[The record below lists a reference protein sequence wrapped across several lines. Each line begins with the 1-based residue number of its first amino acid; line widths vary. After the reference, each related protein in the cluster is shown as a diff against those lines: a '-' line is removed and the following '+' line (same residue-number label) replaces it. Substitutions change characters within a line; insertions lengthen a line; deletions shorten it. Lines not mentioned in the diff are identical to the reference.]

1 MLPEK
6 QEYFTVEISR
16 DEVRLLTKKNGK
28 GIDIIMKEMLTWRQ
42 VIGQQWFLT
51 KFCFKHAPG
60 FMAYHLFEAVKLQI
74 SIFFEFTFTMN
85 YVLTVVEEGGDFRKI
100 LMCMGI
106 LMGAI
111 AVSTVTFA
119 IYKHY
124 AFPRGKQ
131 TLYQALRME
140 IYEKSKEIDLSCY
153 DDKDFYEN
161 FILATEETDRCIDR
175 FLAFETSI
183 IARSVGFLCTVIF
196 CAFINPVAL
205 LILAAVLPFEWFCVV
220 QENKKIV
227 AARMD
232 RLPHEQQ
239 REYGNRVFYL
249 SDYAGE
255 LRLHPQMKD
264 ECRIEYTE
272 ENRKIK
278 EVNKKYGKSLFVF
291 GVLRESILAR
301 LLKEGAVWT
310 LLLYQMLVLR
320 VLSGAQL
327 VMSRACIGRTTNYI
341 EIVITSFRTVAEN
354 SAYIYRIREFLQMEP
369 TIVSRG
375 EKPVPE
381 GSGSLSVEHVD
392 FGYLPGQQVLRDV
405 TLTIEP
411 GQKIALV
418 GYNGSGKTTLVKLL
432 LRLYDPDGGRICYH
446 GMDIRNYQVMA
457 YRRSIGSVFQDFKI
471 YAASLK
477 ENVLM
482 DVENGSREENYL
494 VERALYDA
502 HFTLENNR
510 LSYQIETPLT
520 TEFEKDG
527 VNLSGGEAQKVAIA
541 RTLYRRQNLI
551 IMDEPSSALDPL
563 AEYRLNQELNEIAK
577 DKTVIFISHRLSTV
591 RDADCIYMMENGRI
605 VESGTHGE
613 LLARGGKYA
622 AMWKIQ
628 AGLYR

>member
-1 MLPEK
+1 
-6 QEYFTVEISR
+6 
-16 DEVRLLTKKNGK
+16 
-28 GIDIIMKEMLTWRQ
+28 MKEMLTWRQ

-124 AFPRGKQ
+124 VFPRGKQ

-264 ECRIEYTE
+264 ECRLEYTE

-405 TLTIEP
+405 TLTVEP

-432 LRLYDPDGGRICYH
+432 LRLYDPDSGKICYH
-446 GMDIRNYQVMA
+446 GNDIRDYQVMA
-457 YRRSIGSVFQDFKI
+457 YRRSVGSVFQDFKI

-482 DVENGSREENYL
+482 DVENGSREESYG
-494 VERALYDA
+494 VEQALYDA
-502 HFTLENNR
+502 HFTLEDNR

-527 VNLSGGEAQKVAIA
+527 INLSGGEAQKVAIA
-541 RTLYRRQNLI
+541 RTLYRKQDLI

-605 VESGTHGE
+605 VESGTHE
-613 LLARGGKYA
+613 QLLSKGGKYA
-622 AMWKIQ
+622 AMWKMQ
-628 AGLYR
+628 AGLYADVSRYA

>member
-1 MLPEK
+1 
-6 QEYFTVEISR
+6 
-16 DEVRLLTKKNGK
+16 
-28 GIDIIMKEMLTWRQ
+28 MKEMLTWRQ
-42 VIGQQWFLT
+42 VIAQQWFLT
-51 KFCFKHAPG
+51 RFCFKHAPG
-60 FMAYHLFEAVKLQI
+60 FMAYHMFEAVKLQV
-74 SIFFEFTFTMN
+74 SIFFEFTWTVN
-85 YVLTVVEEGGDFRKI
+85 YVLTVAEEGGDFRKI
-100 LMCMGI
+100 LWCMGI
-106 LMGAI
+106 LMAAI

-124 AFPRGKQ
+124 VFPRGKQ
-131 TLYQALRME
+131 TLYQALRIE
-140 IYEKSKEIDLSCY
+140 IYEKAKEIDLSCY

-161 FILATEETDRCIDR
+161 FILATEETDRCLDR
-175 FLAFETSI
+175 FLVFEKSI
-183 IARSVGFLCTVIF
+183 IARSVGVLCTIGY
-196 CAFINPVAL
+196 CIYINPVAL
-205 LILAAVLPFEWFCVV
+205 LVMAAVLPFELLCVV
-220 QENKKIV
+220 QENKKMV
-227 AARMD
+227 EARME

-249 SDYAGE
+249 TDYAGE
-255 LRLHPQMKD
+255 LRLYPQMKD
-264 ECRIEYTE
+264 SCKVDYAE
-272 ENRKIK
+272 ENHKI
-278 EVNKKYGKSLFVF
+278 EGINRKYGKSLFAY
-291 GVLRESILAR
+291 GLLREGFLAR
-301 LLKEGAVWT
+301 IVKEGAVWT

-327 VMSRACIGRTTNYI
+327 VTSRSCIWRSSSNI
-341 EIVITSFRTVAEN
+341 EIVILSFRTVAEN

-375 EKPVPE
+375 EKSVPE

-392 FGYLPGQQVLRDV
+392 FGYLPEKQILRDV
-405 TLTIEP
+405 TFTVEP

-432 LRLYDPDGGRICYH
+432 LRLYDPDGGKISYH
-446 GMDIRNYQVMA
+446 GKDIRDYQVMA
-457 YRRSIGSVFQDFKI
+457 YRRSIGSVFQDFKL

-482 DVENGSREENYL
+482 DVEDGSRDENYR
-494 VERALYDA
+494 VEQALYDA
-502 HFTLENNR
+502 HFTLEDNR
-510 LSYQIETPLT
+510 LCYQIETPLT
-520 TEFEKDG
+520 TEFEKGG

-541 RTLYRRQNLI
+541 RTLYRKQNLI

-605 VESGTHGE
+605 VESGTHE
-613 LLARGGKYA
+613 KLLAKDGKYA

-628 AGLYR
+628 AGLYADAFRYTEGSI

>member
-1 MLPEK
+1 
-6 QEYFTVEISR
+6 
-16 DEVRLLTKKNGK
+16 
-28 GIDIIMKEMLTWRQ
+28 
-42 VIGQQWFLT
+42 
-51 KFCFKHAPG
+51 
-60 FMAYHLFEAVKLQI
+60 
-74 SIFFEFTFTMN
+74 MN

-124 AFPRGKQ
+124 VFPRGKQ

-264 ECRIEYTE
+264 ECRLEYTE

-381 GSGSLSVEHVD
+381 GSGALSVEHVD
-392 FGYLPGQQVLRDV
+392 FGYLPGKQVLRDV
-405 TLTIEP
+405 ALTVEP

-432 LRLYDPDGGRICYH
+432 LRLYDPDSGKICYH
-446 GMDIRNYQVMA
+446 GNDIRDYQVMA
-457 YRRSIGSVFQDFKI
+457 YRRSVGSVFQDFKI

-482 DVENGSREENYL
+482 DVENGSREESYG
-494 VERALYDA
+494 VEQALYDA
-502 HFTLENNR
+502 HFTLEDNR

-527 VNLSGGEAQKVAIA
+527 INLSGGEAQKVAIA
-541 RTLYRRQNLI
+541 RTLYRKQDLI

-605 VESGTHGE
+605 VESGTHE
-613 LLARGGKYA
+613 QLLSKGGKYA
-622 AMWKIQ
+622 AMWKMQ
-628 AGLYR
+628 AGLYADVSRYA

>member
-1 MLPEK
+1 
-6 QEYFTVEISR
+6 
-16 DEVRLLTKKNGK
+16 
-28 GIDIIMKEMLTWRQ
+28 MKEMLTWRQ
-42 VIGQQWFLT
+42 TIAQQWFLT
-51 KFCFKHAPG
+51 RFCFKHAPG
-60 FMAYHLFEAVKLQI
+60 FMVYHLFEAVKLQV
-74 SIFFEFTFTMN
+74 SIFFEFTFAVN
-85 YVLTVVEEGGDFRKI
+85 YVLTVAEEGGDFRKI
-100 LMCMGI
+100 LVCMGI
-106 LMGAI
+106 LMAAI

-124 AFPRGKQ
+124 VLPRGKQ
-131 TLYQALRME
+131 TLYQALRLE
-140 IYEKSKEIDLSCY
+140 IYEKAKEIDLSCY

-161 FILATEETDRCIDR
+161 FILATEETDRCLDR
-175 FLAFETSI
+175 FLLFETSI
-183 IARSVGFLCTVIF
+183 IARTVGFLCTIVF

-205 LILAAVLPFEWFCVV
+205 IVMAAAFPFELFCVV
-220 QENKKIV
+220 QENKRVVKS
-227 AARMD
+227 RLE

-255 LRLHPQMKD
+255 LRLYPQMKE
-264 ECRIEYTE
+264 ECRMEYAE
-272 ENRKIK
+272 ENAKI
-278 EVNKKYGKSLFVF
+278 ESVNKKYGKSLFVY
-291 GVLRESILAR
+291 GVFREGILGR
-301 LLKEGAVWT
+301 FIKEGAVWT
-310 LLLYQMLVLR
+310 LLLYQMLVLQA
-320 VLSGAQL
+320 LTGAQL
-327 VMSRACIGRTTNYI
+327 VTSRGCIWRATNYI
-341 EIVITSFRTVAEN
+341 EIVIASLRTVAEN

-369 TIVSRG
+369 TVVSRA

-381 GSGSLSVEHVD
+381 GSGSLSAEHVD
-392 FGYLPGQQVLRDV
+392 FGYLPGQSVLKDV
-405 TLTIEP
+405 TFTVKP
-411 GQKIALV
+411 GQKVALV

-432 LRLYDPDGGRICYH
+432 LRLYDPNGGNICYH
-446 GMDIRNYQVMA
+446 GNDIREYQVMA

-471 YAASLK
+471 YAATLK

-494 VERALYDA
+494 VEKALYDA
-502 HFTLENNR
+502 HFTLENNQ

-541 RTLYRRQNLI
+541 RTLYCRQNLI

>member
-1 MLPEK
+1 M
-6 QEYFTVEISR
+6 
-16 DEVRLLTKKNGK
+16 K
-28 GIDIIMKEMLTWRQ
+28 GMLTWRQ
-42 VIGQQWFLT
+42 VIAQQWFLT
-51 KFCFKHAPG
+51 RFCFKHAPG
-60 FMAYHLFEAVKLQI
+60 FMAYHLFEAVKLQV

-85 YVLTVVEEGGDFRKI
+85 YVLTVAEEGGDFRKI
-100 LMCMGI
+100 LWCMGI
-106 LMGAI
+106 LMAAI

-124 AFPRGKQ
+124 VLPRGKQ

-140 IYEKSKEIDLSCY
+140 IYEKAKEIDLSCY

-161 FILATEETDRCIDR
+161 FILATEETDRCLDR
-175 FLAFETSI
+175 FLVFETSI
-183 IARSVGFLCTVIF
+183 IARSVGLVCTIIF
-196 CAFINPVAL
+196 CIYINPVAL
-205 LILAAVLPFEWFCVV
+205 LVMAATLPFELFCAV
-220 QENKKIV
+220 QENRKTV
-227 AARMD
+227 EARME

-255 LRLHPQMKD
+255 LRLYPQMK
-264 ECRIEYTE
+264 EKCRSEYAEEDHKIE
-272 ENRKIK
+272 
-278 EVNKKYGKSLFVF
+278 EVNKKYGKSLFIY
-291 GVLRESILAR
+291 GLLREGIFAR
-301 LLKEGAVWT
+301 FVKEGVIWT
-310 LLLYQMLVLR
+310 MLLYQMLVLR

-327 VMSRACIGRTTNYI
+327 VTSRSCIWRGSNYV
-341 EIVITSFRTVAEN
+341 EIVIASLRTVAEN

-369 TIVSRG
+369 TIVS
-375 EKPVPE
+375 EENESVPE

-392 FGYLPGQQVLRDV
+392 FGYLPGQQVLRDA
-405 TLTIEP
+405 TLSVEP

-432 LRLYDPDGGRICYH
+432 LRLYDPDMGKICYH
-446 GMDIRNYQVMA
+446 GKDIRNYQVMS
-457 YRRSIGSVFQDFKI
+457 YRRSIGSVFQDFKL
-471 YAASLK
+471 YAATLK

-482 DVENGSREENYL
+482 DVEDGSREENYL
-494 VERALYDA
+494 VEQALYDA
-502 HFTLENNR
+502 HFTLEDNR

-527 VNLSGGEAQKVAIA
+527 INLSGGEAQKVAIA
-541 RTLYRRQNLI
+541 RTLYRKQNLI

-605 VESGTHGE
+605 VETGTHEE
-613 LLARGGKYA
+613 LLMQNGKYA
-622 AMWKIQ
+622 AMWKVQ
-628 AGLYR
+628 AKLYADAGA

>member
-1 MLPEK
+1 M
-6 QEYFTVEISR
+6 
-16 DEVRLLTKKNGK
+16 K
-28 GIDIIMKEMLTWRQ
+28 GMLTWRQ
-42 VIGQQWFLT
+42 VIAQQWFLT
-51 KFCFKHAPG
+51 RFCFKHAPG
-60 FMAYHLFEAVKLQI
+60 FMAYHLFEAVKLQV

-85 YVLTVVEEGGDFRKI
+85 YVLTVAEEGGDFRKI
-100 LMCMGI
+100 LWCMGI
-106 LMGAI
+106 LMAAI

-124 AFPRGKQ
+124 VLPRGKQ

-140 IYEKSKEIDLSCY
+140 IYEKAKGIDLSCY

-161 FILATEETDRCIDR
+161 FILATEETDRCLDR
-175 FLAFETSI
+175 FLVFETSI
-183 IARSVGFLCTVIF
+183 IARSVGLVCTIIF
-196 CAFINPVAL
+196 CIYINPVAL
-205 LILAAVLPFEWFCVV
+205 LVMAATLPFELFCAV
-220 QENKKIV
+220 QENRKTV
-227 AARMD
+227 EARME

-255 LRLHPQMKD
+255 LRLHPQMK
-264 ECRIEYTE
+264 EKCRSEYAE
-272 ENRKIK
+272 ENHKIE
-278 EVNKKYGKSLFVF
+278 EVNKKYGKSLFIY
-291 GVLRESILAR
+291 GLLREGIFAR
-301 LLKEGAVWT
+301 FVKEGVIWT
-310 LLLYQMLVLR
+310 MLLYQMLVLR

-327 VMSRACIGRTTNYI
+327 VTSRSCIWRGSNYV
-341 EIVITSFRTVAEN
+341 EIVIVGLRTVAEN

-369 TIVSRG
+369 TIVS
-375 EKPVPE
+375 EENESVPE
-381 GSGSLSVEHVD
+381 GGGSLSVEHVD
-392 FGYLPGQQVLRDV
+392 FGYLPGQQVLKDV
-405 TLTIEP
+405 TLSVEP

-432 LRLYDPDGGRICYH
+432 LRLYDPDTGKICYH
-446 GMDIRNYQVMA
+446 GEDVRNYQVMS
-457 YRRSIGSVFQDFKI
+457 YRRSIGSVFQDYKL
-471 YAASLK
+471 YAATLK

-482 DVENGSREENYL
+482 DVEDGSREENYL
-494 VERALYDA
+494 VEQALYEA
-502 HFTLENNR
+502 HFTLEDNR

-541 RTLYRRQNLI
+541 RTLYRKQNLI

-605 VESGTHGE
+605 VETGTHEE
-613 LLARGGKYA
+613 LLMQNGKYA
-622 AMWKIQ
+622 AMWKVQ
-628 AGLYR
+628 AKLYADAGA

>member
-1 MLPEK
+1 
-6 QEYFTVEISR
+6 
-16 DEVRLLTKKNGK
+16 
-28 GIDIIMKEMLTWRQ
+28 MKEMLTWRQ
-42 VIGQQWFLT
+42 VIAQQWFLT

-74 SIFFEFTFTMN
+74 SIFFEFTFAVN
-85 YVLTVVEEGGDFRKI
+85 YVLTVAEEGGDFRKI

-124 AFPRGKQ
+124 VFPRGKQ

-264 ECRIEYTE
+264 ECRLEYTE

-381 GSGSLSVEHVD
+381 GSGALSVEHVD
-392 FGYLPGQQVLRDV
+392 FGYLPGKQVLRDV
-405 TLTIEP
+405 TLTVEP

-432 LRLYDPDGGRICYH
+432 LRLYDPDSGKICYH
-446 GMDIRNYQVMA
+446 GTDIRDYQVMA
-457 YRRSIGSVFQDFKI
+457 YRRSVGSVFQDFKI

-482 DVENGSREENYL
+482 DVEDGSREESYG
-494 VERALYDA
+494 VEQALFDA
-502 HFTLENNR
+502 HFTLEDNR

-605 VESGTHGE
+605 VESGTHE
-613 LLARGGKYA
+613 QLLSKGGKYA
-622 AMWKIQ
+622 AMWKMQ
-628 AGLYR
+628 AGLYADVSRYA

>member
-1 MLPEK
+1 
-6 QEYFTVEISR
+6 
-16 DEVRLLTKKNGK
+16 
-28 GIDIIMKEMLTWRQ
+28 MKEMLTWRQ
-42 VIGQQWFLT
+42 VIAQQWFLT

-74 SIFFEFTFTMN
+74 SIFFEFTFAVN
-85 YVLTVVEEGGDFRKI
+85 YVLTVAEEGGDFRKI

-124 AFPRGKQ
+124 VFPRGKQ

-264 ECRIEYTE
+264 ECRLEYTE

-381 GSGSLSVEHVD
+381 GSGALSVEHVD
-392 FGYLPGQQVLRDV
+392 FGYLPGKQVLRDV
-405 TLTIEP
+405 ALTVEP

-432 LRLYDPDGGRICYH
+432 LRLYDPDSGKICYH
-446 GMDIRNYQVMA
+446 GNDIRDYQVMA
-457 YRRSIGSVFQDFKI
+457 YRRSVGSVFQDFKI

-482 DVENGSREENYL
+482 DVEDGSREESYG
-494 VERALYDA
+494 VEQALFDA
-502 HFTLENNR
+502 HFTLEDNR

-605 VESGTHGE
+605 VESGTHE
-613 LLARGGKYA
+613 QLLSKGGKYA
-622 AMWKIQ
+622 AMWKMQ
-628 AGLYR
+628 AGLYADVSRYA